1 MADSGMPKLLCA
13 FNKARMYEAEDGVVL
28 FWSKRPVALFPSLDS
43 AIRYVYLE
51 FIGSGKSKY
60 PWLG

>member
-1 MADSGMPKLLCA
+1 MPKLLCA
-13 FNKARMYEAEDGVVL
+13 FSKARMYEVDGGVAL
-28 FWSKRPVALFPSLDS
+28 FWKRRPVALFPSLDT

-51 FIGSGKSKY
+51 FEDTNYNKF